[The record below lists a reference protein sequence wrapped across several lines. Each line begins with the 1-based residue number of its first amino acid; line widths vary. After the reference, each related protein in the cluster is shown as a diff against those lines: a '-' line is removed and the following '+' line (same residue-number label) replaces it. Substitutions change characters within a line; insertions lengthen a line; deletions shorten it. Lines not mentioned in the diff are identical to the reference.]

1 MGIFFFIFAPGLKEL
16 RILALMVIFL
26 MIVIVAHLPQLLE
39 DGKINFPNKLIYKSD
54 QIQFMDFIYLMIIP
68 IPNQIILHTWVGY
81 PTT

>member
-1 MGIFFFIFAPGLKEL
+1 
-16 RILALMVIFL
+16 MVIFL
-26 MIVIVAHLPQLLE
+26 MIVIVTHLPQLLE

-81 PTT
+81 LTT

>member
-1 MGIFFFIFAPGLKEL
+1 MFIFFFIFAPDLKEL
-16 RILALMVIFL
+16 RILDLMVIFF

-81 PTT
+81 LTT

>member
-1 MGIFFFIFAPGLKEL
+1 MFIFFFIFAPGLKEL

-26 MIVIVAHLPQLLE
+26 MIVIAAHLLQLLE
-39 DGKINFPNKLIYKSD
+39 DGKINFLNKLIYKSD

>member
-1 MGIFFFIFAPGLKEL
+1 MIFFIYSPDLKEL
-16 RILALMVIFL
+16 RILTLMVIFL
-26 MIVIVAHLPQLLE
+26 IEVIATHLLQLLE
-39 DGKINFPNKLIYKSD
+39 DGKINFLNKLIYKSD

>member
-1 MGIFFFIFAPGLKEL
+1 MFIFFFIFAPGLKEL
-16 RILALMVIFL
+16 RILALMVIFF